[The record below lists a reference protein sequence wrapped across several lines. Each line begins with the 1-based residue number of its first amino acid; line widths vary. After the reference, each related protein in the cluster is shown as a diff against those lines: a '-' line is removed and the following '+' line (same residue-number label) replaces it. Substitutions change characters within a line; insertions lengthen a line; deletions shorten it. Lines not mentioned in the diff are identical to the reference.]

1 MESVR
6 WNTGRSLIMAVKMKD
21 SLTRVFKK
29 ISDMRIAWKFTCAYF
44 IILALPIIGTGIFIN
59 HTTTKSFIHQSE
71 LLARQSLLQKREI
84 INQKIQSIERTSISI
99 AQNPQILNFLEE
111 PFENNRRG
119 YENYFYFFSPVY
131 ESYIIQNKYIYGTML
146 YINNKTFPNSWNSI
160 YHIDAKEDDEE
171 YMAFLED
178 ENILQKWD
186 SIHDTE
192 KEIYSR
198 HTIKEKVFSLSRKL
212 ISFVDKKLIGVLVIE
227 ITERELF
234 ENLTS
239 NNGMNEYYL
248 VFDDKGN
255 LVSESTYRNLPDK
268 YKTSFIP
275 ALKDGNE
282 INGVTEFD
290 NEKFIV
296 WSIPLERIGY
306 SLVGIIPL
314 KNYMG
319 NMPNYTVIIII
330 VIIAALI
337 VFGVLIYFVSDKLTE
352 RLKILLKGLKSVRD
366 ENINI
371 KLPVEN
377 HDEFGEL
384 AVNFNH
390 MTDRIHELIER
401 VYKAQ
406 IVEKESELKA
416 LEAQINPHFLYN
428 TLSTI
433 SWMARKVNAGNIEE
447 LAFMLSKFYRLVLSK
462 GNSIIT
468 VRDEIELLKAYIEIE
483 KTRFDNLFN
492 VKYEL
497 DNEALDYR
505 MIKIILQPIAEN
517 AINHGIAPKGYTG
530 TLIVR
535 LKHDEKNLYFSIID
549 DGVGIS
555 RNVLQSIYKSEIA
568 KKRESG
574 YAIQNVMERI
584 NAVYE
589 DKGHISIFSRPG
601 IGCSVTITI
610 PKTINFLN
618 L

>member
-1 MESVR
+1 M
-6 WNTGRSLIMAVKMKD
+6 KMKVKY
-21 SLTRVFKK
+21 SITGVFKR
-29 ISDMRIAWKFTCAYF
+29 ISNMRIAWKFTCAYF

-59 HTTTKSFIHQSE
+59 YTTTKSFIHQSE
-71 LLARQSLLQKREI
+71 LLAKQSLLQKREV
-84 INQKIQSIERTSISI
+84 INQKIESIEKTSISI
-99 AQNPQILNFLEE
+99 AQNPQILNYLEE
-111 PFENNRRG
+111 PFENNRQG
-119 YENYFYFFSPVY
+119 YENYFYFFNPVY

-146 YINNKTFPNSWNSI
+146 YINNKTFPSSWNNI
-160 YHIDAKEDDEE
+160 YHMDTMENAEK
-171 YMAFLED
+171 YGSFLED
-178 ENILQKWD
+178 DSILQKWN

-192 KEIYSR
+192 KEVYSR
-198 HTIKEKVFSLSRKL
+198 STAKERVFSLSRKL
-212 ISFVDKKLIGVLVIE
+212 ITFADKKCIGVLEIE
-227 ITERELF
+227 ITEKELF
-234 ENLTS
+234 ENL
-239 NNGMNEYYL
+239 NNNDANEYYL
-248 VFDDKGN
+248 VFDDSGN
-255 LVSESTYRNLPDK
+255 MVSESTYKNLPDK
-268 YKTSFIP
+268 YKTSFISV
-275 ALKDGNE
+275 LKDGNE
-282 INGVTEFD
+282 INGVTEFE

-306 SLVGIIPL
+306 SLAGITPL
-314 KNYMG
+314 RNYTG
-319 NMPNYTVIIII
+319 NMPNYTLIIII

-337 VFGVLIYFVSDKLTE
+337 VFGVLIYFVSDKLTR
-352 RLKILLKGLKSVRD
+352 RLKILLKGLKSVRNN
-366 ENINI
+366 NINI
-371 KLPVEN
+371 KLPVDSY
-377 HDEFGEL
+377 DEFGEL

-390 MTDRIHELIER
+390 MTERIHGLIER

-433 SWMARKVNAGNIEE
+433 SWMARKVNAENIEE

-497 DNEALDYR
+497 DNDALDYR
-505 MIKIILQPIAEN
+505 MIKIVLQPIAEN
-517 AINHGIAPKGYTG
+517 AINHGIAPKGYSG
-530 TLIVR
+530 TLVVR
-535 LKHDEKNLYFSIID
+535 LKHDDENLYFSIID
-549 DGVGIS
+549 DGVGIN
-555 RNVLQSIYKSEIA
+555 RNVLQSIYKSEIV

-589 DKGHISIFSRPG
+589 DKGHISIFSRSG

-610 PKTINFLN
+610 PKTIDFLN

>member
-1 MESVR
+1 MSMKIRDSV
-6 WNTGRSLIMAVKMKD
+6 TDIY
-21 SLTRVFKK
+21 KK
-29 ISDMRIAWKFTCAYF
+29 ISNMRIAWKFTCAYF
-44 IILALPIIGTGIFIN
+44 IILALPIIGTGILI
-59 HTTTKSFIHQSE
+59 HVTTTKSFIHQSE

-84 INQKIQSIERTSISI
+84 INQKIESIEKTSISI

-111 PFENNRRG
+111 PFENNRKG
-119 YENYFYFFSPVY
+119 YENYFYFFNPVY

-160 YHIDAKEDDEE
+160 YHIDVKEDNEE
-171 YMAFLED
+171 YRAFLED
-178 ENILQKWD
+178 ENMLQKWNT
-186 SIHDTE
+186 IHYTE
-192 KEIYSR
+192 KEVYSR
-198 HTIKEKVFSLSRKL
+198 TTVKERVFSLSRKL

-227 ITERELF
+227 ITEKELF
-234 ENLTS
+234 DNL
-239 NNGMNEYYL
+239 NNNDTNEYYL
-248 VFDDKGN
+248 VFDEKGN
-255 LVSESTYRNLPDK
+255 MVSESTYKNLPDK
-268 YKTSFIP
+268 YKTSFISV
-275 ALKDGNE
+275 LQGGNE
-282 INGVTEFD
+282 INGVTEFE
-290 NEKFIV
+290 NERFIV
-296 WSIPLERIGY
+296 WSIPLERIGF
-306 SLVGIIPL
+306 SLVGITPL
-314 KNYMG
+314 RNYTG
-319 NMPNYTVIIII
+319 NMPNYTLIIII
-330 VIIAALI
+330 VIVAALI
-337 VFGVLIYFVSDKLTE
+337 VFGVLIYFVSDKLTR
-352 RLKILLKGLKSVRD
+352 RLKILLQGLKSVRNQ
-366 ENINI
+366 NINI
-371 KLPVEN
+371 KLPVESY
-377 HDEFGEL
+377 DEFGEL

-433 SWMARKVNAGNIEE
+433 SWMARKVNAENIEE

-497 DNEALDYR
+497 DKDALDYR

-535 LKHDEKNLYFSIID
+535 LKHDDENLYFSIID

-610 PKTINFLN
+610 PKTIDFLN